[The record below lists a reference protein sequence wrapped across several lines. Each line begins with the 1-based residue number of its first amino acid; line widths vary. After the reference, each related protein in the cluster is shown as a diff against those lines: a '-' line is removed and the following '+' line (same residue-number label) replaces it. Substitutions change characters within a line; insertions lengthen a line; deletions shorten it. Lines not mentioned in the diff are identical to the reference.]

1 MATLER
7 LGRAPASAPIASA
20 WRPRRAIA
28 VALLLAAAIAL
39 LQVVLSSSFA
49 NTGEALQR
57 LEERRAV
64 LSAEAYDLE
73 AEVAALASLERTERD
88 ARDRLGMVPAGS
100 PAYIVVD
107 VTSPAGPL
115 LPRPLVSVS
124 SEAKGAGKPWWRSL
138 LKSLQ
143 LP

>member
-7 LGRAPASAPIASA
+7 LGRAPASVPAAA

-28 VALLLAAAIAL
+28 VALALAAAIAL

-49 NTGEALQR
+49 NTGEALQEQ
-57 LEERRAV
+57 EERRAV
-64 LSAEAYDLE
+64 LNAEVYDLE

-100 PAYIVVD
+100 PSYIAVD
-107 VTSPAGPL
+107 VESPAGAL
-115 LPRPLVSVS
+115 LPRPLVSVA
-124 SEAKGAGKPWWRSL
+124 SEAKADGESWWRSL
-138 LKSLQ
+138 LKALA